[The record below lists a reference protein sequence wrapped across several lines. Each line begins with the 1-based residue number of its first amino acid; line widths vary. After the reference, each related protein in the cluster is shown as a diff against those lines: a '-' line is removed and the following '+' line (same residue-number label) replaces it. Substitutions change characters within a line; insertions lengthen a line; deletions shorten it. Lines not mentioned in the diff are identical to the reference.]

1 MARVFFIDYLCPP
14 RPTTTNKKRAVEEVE
29 KRYYSISEVATQL
42 KVSQSLLR
50 HWETEFDFIKPK
62 KNKKGDR
69 QFTRH
74 DIALLQRVYEL
85 VKEKGYTLQGARDSI
100 KAKEYPTSE
109 KAEVIA
115 SLQKLRTF
123 LTGLR
128 NGLDGQ

>member
-1 MARVFFIDYLCPP
+1 M
-14 RPTTTNKKRAVEEVE
+14 EEVE

-50 HWETEFDFIKPK
+50 YWETEFDFIKPK

-74 DIALLQRVYEL
+74 DIELLQRVYEL

-100 KAKEYPTSE
+100 KLKEYQTSE

-115 SLQKLRTF
+115 SLHKLRTF
-123 LTGLR
+123 LTQLR
-128 NGLDGQ
+128 NELDGQ